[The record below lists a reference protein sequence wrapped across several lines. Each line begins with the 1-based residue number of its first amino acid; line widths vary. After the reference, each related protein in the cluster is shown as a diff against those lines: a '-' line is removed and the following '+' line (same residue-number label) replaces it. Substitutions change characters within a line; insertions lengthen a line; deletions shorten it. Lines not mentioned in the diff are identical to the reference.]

1 MGSRFFRNAF
11 DYLARRADNIV
22 STSCGGSMSA
32 AISPKPAATCEVAG
46 LKKWQRKYP

>member
-32 AISPKPAATCEVAG
+32 ATCEVAG